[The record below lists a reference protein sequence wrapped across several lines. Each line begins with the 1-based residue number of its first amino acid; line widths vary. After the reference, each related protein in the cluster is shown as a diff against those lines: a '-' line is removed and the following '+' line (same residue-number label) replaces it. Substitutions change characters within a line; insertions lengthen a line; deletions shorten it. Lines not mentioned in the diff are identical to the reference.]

1 MNIFRINT
9 TAWKEED
16 FILLTTLTE
25 EQVSDVVSPIVEKE
39 REGDGEYDN
48 DSLVKSLEDA
58 YPLAIIEQYSTN
70 LKTITI

>member
-25 EQVSDVVSPIVEKE
+25 EQVSDVISPIVEKE

-58 YPLAIIEQYSTN
+58 YPLAIIEQYSTD
-70 LKTITI
+70 LTTITI

>member
-1 MNIFRINT
+1 MNIFRIKT

-25 EQVSDVVSPIVEKE
+25 EQVSDVISPIVEKE

-48 DSLVKSLEDA
+48 DSLVKALEDA

-70 LKTITI
+70 LTIITI